1 MVEGSNDARALAI
14 QVLARVRATD
24 AYLNVILAEKL
35 AETPPRDPR
44 DAALCTELCYGTSR
58 RQLTLDYA
66 LARFAS
72 RPLSQL
78 EDRVLAALRIGAYQL
93 FYTRVPRRAAVAETV
108 EALKRLQLERA
119 TGFVNAIL
127 RKLAALES
135 PPLPPESEA
144 LQHLAVKESHPE
156 WLVTRWVN
164 QFGRERALTMLE
176 ADNAAA
182 PVVLR
187 VNTRKTTRDA
197 LLEEL
202 IGMGIEAV
210 PTSQSPVGI
219 TLPRTGRVED
229 VYGFSEGLWQVQDEA
244 AQLVGEYAAIPPEAR
259 VLDACAAPG
268 GKACHLAQ
276 THEVVAID
284 LHANKLRKIRQE
296 AERLGLAERIS
307 LFAHDATT
315 KLPAALGR
323 IDAALVDAPCSGL
336 GTLRR
341 HPELRFRR
349 LEEDVPRIAELQAQI
364 LEQVSARI
372 PVGGLLTYAVC
383 TTEPE
388 EGRDQVA
395 HFLSAHPAFTLEPPK
410 DFPAPLIDGML
421 QTLPGPEGMD
431 GFFAARLRRTS

>member
-1 MVEGSNDARALAI
+1 MEGSNDARALAI

-66 LARFAS
+66 LTRFAS
-72 RPLSQL
+72 RPLTQL

-108 EALKRLQLERA
+108 EALKRLNLERA

-127 RKLAALES
+127 RKLSALET
-135 PPLPPESEA
+135 PPLPPASEG
-144 LQHLAVKESHPE
+144 LLHLAVRESHPE
-156 WLVTRWVN
+156 WLVSRWIS
-164 QFGRERALTMLE
+164 QFGRERAEVMLS
-176 ADNAAA
+176 ANNAAA

-187 VNTRKTTRDA
+187 VNTRKTSREA
-197 LLEEL
+197 LLREFTE
-202 IGMGIEAV
+202 MGIDAE
-210 PTSQSPVGI
+210 PTHASPVGI
-219 TLPRTGRVED
+219 TLPRVGRVED

-276 THEVVAID
+276 SHEVVAVD

-296 AERLGLAERIS
+296 AERLGLAERIA
-307 LFAHDATT
+307 LFAHDAT
-315 KLPAALGR
+315 KPLPAALGR

-349 LEEDVPRIAELQAQI
+349 IEEDVPRIAALQGQI
-364 LEQVSARI
+364 LEQVAERI
-372 PVGGLLTYAVC
+372 PSGGLLTYAVC

-388 EGRDQVA
+388 EGREQVA
-395 HFLSAHPAFTLEPPK
+395 RFLASHADFEVEPPPG
-410 DFPAPLIDGML
+410 FPVALEDGML

-431 GFFAARLRRTS
+431 GFFAARLRRA